1 MPATITPDAVQK
13 TVTEAL
19 ISFGAEADEI
29 SRDTELTT
37 LDIDS
42 LDLAEMSQIIDDE
55 YGVSMKSTDVT
66 AIHTVGDIIDLIV
79 SKA

>member
-1 MPATITPDAVQK
+1 MATITTEAVQK
-13 TVTEAL
+13 TVTDAL
-19 ISFGAEADEI
+19 VSFGAEESEI
-29 SRDTELTT
+29 AMDTELTA

-42 LDLAEMSQIIDDE
+42 LDLAEMSQIVDDE

-66 AIHTVGDIIDLIV
+66 KIKTVGDIIELIV

>member
-1 MPATITPDAVQK
+1 MATITTEAVQQ

-19 ISFGAEADEI
+19 VSFGAEPSEI
-29 SRDTELTT
+29 AMDTELTA

-42 LDLAEMSQIIDDE
+42 LDLAEMSQIVDDE
-55 YGVSMKSTDVT
+55 YGVSMKSSDVT
-66 AIHTVGDIIDLIV
+66 AIKTVGDIVELIV

>member
-1 MPATITPDAVQK
+1 MSTITAEAVEK

-19 ISFGAEADEI
+19 ISFGAEADEVA
-29 SRDTELTT
+29 RDTELTV

-42 LDLAEMSQIIDDE
+42 LDLAELSQIVDDE
-55 YGVSMKSTDVT
+55 YGVSMKSSDVSN
-66 AIHTVGDIIDLIV
+66 IKTVGDIIDLIV

>member
-1 MPATITPDAVQK
+1 MATITTEAVQQ

-19 ISFGAEADEI
+19 VSFGAEPSEI
-29 SRDTELTT
+29 AMDTELTA

-55 YGVSMKSTDVT
+55 YGVSLKSTDVT
-66 AIHTVGDIIDLIV
+66 TIKTVGDIIELIV